1 VKPFEQPEGVDS
13 VLIDADTLEVA
24 TPSCPVTREEVYI
37 AGSQPTQLCE
47 LHGGHGPAT
56 TVGSFLSHIFGGGP
70 PKPPDAGAG
79 ADGQVNGQ
87 IVQGNGDPNSA
98 QPAKAQEK
106 KKGPLQKIFGIF
118 GGKKKKDPDKPDRD
132 KGDSP

>member
-1 VKPFEQPEGVDS
+1 
-13 VLIDADTLEVA
+13 
-24 TPSCPVTREEVYI
+24 
-37 AGSQPTQLCE
+37 LCE

-56 TVGSFLSHIFGGGP
+56 TVGSFLSHFFGGS
-70 PKPPDAGAG
+70 PKPPDAA
-79 ADGQVNGQ
+79 ADGPPGQLNGQ
-87 IVQGNGDPNSA
+87 NGDPQGA
-98 QPAKAQEK
+98 EPAKAEEK